1 MNLVM
6 VLSFML
12 ALRAIGNLYVL
23 ENLKPILSIFYML
36 GVSGFVR
43 YGALNAP
50 ILISKRHLPRLRSIF
65 AFGKIGFG
73 KSIKVIEEVDPGAV
87 HGTNLR
93 VLKYPH
99 PKLRAENE
107 PVSVF
112 DDSIRK
118 IAMEMLLV
126 MYESDGVGL
135 AAPQV
140 GINKRIMVFNEK
152 GEADAKDTEI
162 ILINPHIVASSSER
176 KSSEEG
182 CLSFPLIYGD
192 VERAAWIEV
201 EYQTLD
207 GTKVTKRFE
216 DRPAVI
222 FQHEYDHLDKVT
234 TEFDILL
241 CTP

>member
-1 MNLVM
+1 M
-6 VLSFML
+6 
-12 ALRAIGNLYVL
+12 
-23 ENLKPILSIFYML
+23 
-36 GVSGFVR
+36 R
-43 YGALNAP
+43 YGALNTP
-50 ILISKRHLPRLRSIF
+50 ILISKRHLPRLRSLF
-65 AFGKIGFG
+65 VFGKLGFG
-73 KSIKVIEEVDPGAV
+73 NKFKTFEEVDPGTV
-87 HGTNLR
+87 QGTNLR

-99 PKLRAENE
+99 PKLRADNE
-107 PVSVF
+107 PVTAF

-126 MYESDGVGL
+126 MYSADGIGL

-152 GEADAKDTEI
+152 GGADEKDTEM
-162 ILINPHIVASSSER
+162 ILINPRIIASSSEM

-222 FQHEYDHLDKVT
+222 FQHEYDHLDKVR
-234 TEFDILL
+234 I
-241 CTP
+241 

>member
-1 MNLVM
+1 MFINLIC
-6 VLSFML
+6 LEI
-12 ALRAIGNLYVL
+12 AILTFL
-23 ENLKPILSIFYML
+23 MT

-43 YGALNAP
+43 YGAQKSP
-50 ILISKRHLPRLRSIF
+50 VLISKRHLPRLRSLF
-65 AFGKIGFG
+65 AFGKLGFG
-73 KSIKVIEEVDPGAV
+73 KTLKLIEEFDPGAIQ
-87 HGTNLR
+87 GTNLR

-107 PVSVF
+107 PITVF
-112 DDSIRK
+112 DDSVRK

-126 MYESDGVGL
+126 MYAADGLGL

-140 GINKRIMVFNEK
+140 GINKRIMVFNEQ

-162 ILINPHIVASSSER
+162 ILINPRIVASSSER
-176 KSSEEG
+176 KLSEEG

-207 GTKVTKRFE
+207 GTTVTKRFE

-222 FQHEYDHLDKVT
+222 FQHEYDHLDKVRM
-234 TEFDILL
+234 TEFSIHNAQPIILQS
-241 CTP
+241 